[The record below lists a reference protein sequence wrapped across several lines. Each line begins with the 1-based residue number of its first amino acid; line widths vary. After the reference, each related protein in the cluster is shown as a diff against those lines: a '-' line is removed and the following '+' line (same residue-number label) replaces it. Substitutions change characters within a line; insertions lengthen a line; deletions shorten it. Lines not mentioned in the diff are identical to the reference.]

1 MIIPWDC
8 NGIVAVG
15 VVLTGVIVG
24 EAVTASVGGSI
35 GEKVVGVV
43 RLFIFA
49 VDWTGVA
56 LAQAEKK

>member
-1 MIIPWDC
+1 LSLIFDPVSNFYYGRMF
-8 NGIVAVG
+8 NVN
-15 VVLTGVIVG
+15 
-24 EAVTASVGGSI
+24 VTASVGGSI